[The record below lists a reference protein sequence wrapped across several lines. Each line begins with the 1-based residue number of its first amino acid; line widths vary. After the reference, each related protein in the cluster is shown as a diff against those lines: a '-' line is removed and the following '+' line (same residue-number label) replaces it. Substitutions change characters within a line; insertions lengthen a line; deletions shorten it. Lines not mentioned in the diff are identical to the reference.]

1 MMGPN
6 FCVRHK
12 YQHTVFQWKRYEC
25 SKDTCP
31 YYTVRLSCRMARN
44 PTRSTDRRRTAPSE
58 TAIHDMIEGPFA
70 IAFGAGLVATM
81 NPCGFAMLPAYLSY
95 FMGLNDDKEANR
107 ATSLRRAL
115 VIGGVMSGAFL
126 LVFGLFG
133 LVITAGFRTVIDWI
147 PYIALGIGGLIVV
160 LGVAML
166 FGYELTVTLP
176 KAKRGKKGQGLRGVF
191 GFGLSYG
198 VASLSCTLPVF
209 LAVVATQLT
218 TASFVSGVATFV
230 VYGFGMSIMLVGVTV
245 ALALGKQSLVKR
257 LRSSARYINRVSGAV
272 LVIAGSYIVWFWG
285 TNLSQGAGAL
295 GDQGAFRFVETLSQR
310 ATEIFG
316 QNALLWGVILV
327 AVIAAVVVYAFR
339 GSDGKGEGTVET
351 SGARRRGTRIIA
363 ASVAALVLAS
373 AAGVVVL
380 RDVLGGSDPDTG
392 AVATAVAPRGP
403 RAPSLAFPLFDG
415 STATFAAY
423 EGTPLVVNFWA
434 SWCPSCVAELSAAI
448 RPVQQYAGDYVGFL
462 GVNLQDSRTEAL
474 RLIDETGVQFDL
486 AEDDGALYQ
495 ELQGI
500 GMPFTVFISA
510 AGEVVDKHNGPLT
523 RGQLEDKIHEN
534 FPDFAASGPVVGD
547 SGTAEPPIDDGG
559 PTPNGPE
566 VIVDPDVQLPPQL
579 AALQGW
585 TTDFT
590 RRTIDSLDE
599 LIAGIPAADPRD
611 IIPPLDNPEFE
622 EVSEAAQ
629 WLDPREPGVLFA
641 LDGDARFYPLR
652 ILTFHEVVNDNFAG
666 RPVVV
671 TYCPLCNTAV
681 VFDPVVNGEALRF
694 GVSGLLRKSD
704 LVMWDSSTETLWQQ
718 ITGEGI
724 VGELAGTQLELLGSS
739 LVRWGDFQSEFPAG
753 AVLSRQTGFTRSYG
767 QNPYRGYS
775 SSDRPFLF
783 DGDLDERFPAL
794 ERVVGVTVDGRDKA
808 YPFSVI
814 SPVGAVNDVVGD
826 TPIVVFWGA
835 PDTADALDTAD
846 ITQGKSIGTGVAY
859 DRTVNGT
866 VLTFV
871 ANGDDSFTDHETNT
885 TWNLLGRAISGP
897 LEGTQLDVV
906 VHRNDFWFAWSA
918 FNPDDPVF
926 LVIAS

>member
-1 MMGPN
+1 
-6 FCVRHK
+6 
-12 YQHTVFQWKRYEC
+12 
-25 SKDTCP
+25 
-31 YYTVRLSCRMARN
+31 
-44 PTRSTDRRRTAPSE
+44 
-58 TAIHDMIEGPFA
+58 MIEGPFA

-95 FMGLNDDKEANR
+95 FMGLNDDEETNR
-107 ATSLRRAL
+107 AASLRRAL

-166 FGYELTVTLP
+166 RGFELTVALP
-176 KAKRGKKGQGLRGVF
+176 KAKRAKKGEGLRGVF

-218 TASFVSGVATFV
+218 AASFVSGVATFV
-230 VYGFGMSIMLVGVTV
+230 VYGVGMSIMLVGVTV
-245 ALALGKQSLVKR
+245 ALAFGKQSMVKR

-272 LVIAGSYIVWFWG
+272 LVIAGAYILWFWG
-285 TNLSQGAGAL
+285 TNLSRGADAL

-339 GSDGKGEGTVET
+339 GSDSEEESNLEKDKVET

-373 AAGVVVL
+373 ATGVVVL
-380 RDVLGGSDPDTG
+380 SNVLGSSDSDTG
-392 AVATAVAPRGP
+392 PVADVAAPRGP

-448 RPVQQYAGDYVGFL
+448 RPVQEYARDHVGFL

-474 RLIDETGVQFDL
+474 RLIEETGIQFDL

-523 RGQLEDKIHEN
+523 RGQLEDKIREN
-534 FPDFAASGPVVGD
+534 FPDYKTSGPVAGD
-547 SGTAEPPIDDGG
+547 SDTAGPPTIEDGG
-559 PTPNGPE
+559 PAPNGPE
-566 VIVDPDVQLPPQL
+566 VIVEADVQLPPQL
-579 AALQGW
+579 AGLQGW

-622 EVSEAAQ
+622 RVSEAAQ
-629 WLDPREPGVLFA
+629 WLDSREPGVLFA

-666 RPVVV
+666 SAGCRHLLPVVQHSGRV
-671 TYCPLCNTAV
+671 RSGRERRG
-681 VFDPVVNGEALRF
+681 FAL
-694 GVSGLLRKSD
+694 GCLPSP
-704 LVMWDSSTETLWQQ
+704 TQQ
-718 ITGEGI
+718 RPGD
-724 VGELAGTQLELLGSS
+724 VGQLH
-739 LVRWGDFQSEFPAG
+739 RD
-753 AVLSRQTGFTRSYG
+753 
-767 QNPYRGYS
+767 
-775 SSDRPFLF
+775 
-783 DGDLDERFPAL
+783 
-794 ERVVGVTVDGRDKA
+794 TVA
-808 YPFSVI
+808 
-814 SPVGAVNDVVGD
+814 
-826 TPIVVFWGA
+826 
-835 PDTADALDTAD
+835 
-846 ITQGKSIGTGVAY
+846 
-859 DRTVNGT
+859 
-866 VLTFV
+866 
-871 ANGDDSFTDHETNT
+871 TDH
-885 TWNLLGRAISGP
+885 G
-897 LEGTQLDVV
+897 
-906 VHRNDFWFAWSA
+906 
-918 FNPDDPVF
+918 
-926 LVIAS
+926 

>member
-1 MMGPN
+1 
-6 FCVRHK
+6 
-12 YQHTVFQWKRYEC
+12 
-25 SKDTCP
+25 
-31 YYTVRLSCRMARN
+31 
-44 PTRSTDRRRTAPSE
+44 
-58 TAIHDMIEGPFA
+58 MIEGPFA

-95 FMGLNDDKEANR
+95 FMGLNDNEETNR

-166 FGYELTVTLP
+166 RGYELTVALP
-176 KAKRGKKGQGLRGVF
+176 KAKRAKKGQGLRGVF
-191 GFGLSYG
+191 GFGLSCG

-218 TASFVSGVATFV
+218 AASFVSGVATFV
-230 VYGFGMSIMLVGVTV
+230 VYGVGMSIMLVGVTV
-245 ALALGKQSLVKR
+245 ALAFGKQTMVKR
-257 LRSSARYINRVSGAV
+257 LRNSARYINRVSGAV
-272 LVIAGSYIVWFWG
+272 LIIAGGYILWFWG
-285 TNLSQGAGAL
+285 TNLSRGADTL

-316 QNALLWGVILV
+316 ENALLWGVVLV

-339 GSDGKGEGTVET
+339 GSDGEEEGTVET
-351 SGARRRGTRIIA
+351 SGFRWRGSRIIA

-373 AAGVVVL
+373 ATGVVVL
-380 RDVLGGSDPDTG
+380 RNVLGSSDSDTG
-392 AVATAVAPRGP
+392 PVAAAVAPRGP

-423 EGTPLVVNFWA
+423 EGVPLVVNFWA
-434 SWCPSCVAELSAAI
+434 SWCPSCVAEMAAAI
-448 RPVQQYAGDYVGFL
+448 RPVQEYTGDHVAFL
-462 GVNLQDSRTEAL
+462 GVNLQDSRTDAL
-474 RLIDETGVQFDL
+474 RLIEETGVQFDL

-510 AGEVVDKHNGPLT
+510 AGEVVEKHNGPLT
-523 RGQLEDKIHEN
+523 RGQLEDKIREN
-534 FPDFAASGPVVGD
+534 FPDYRASGPVAGD
-547 SGTAEPPIDDGG
+547 SDTAEPPIIEDGG
-559 PTPNGPE
+559 PAPNGLQ
-566 VIVDPDVQLPPQL
+566 VIVDADVQLPPQL
-579 AALQGW
+579 AGLQGW
-585 TTDFT
+585 NTDFT

-622 EVSEAAQ
+622 RVSEAAQ
-629 WLDPREPGVLFA
+629 WLDSREPGVLFA

-681 VFDPVVNGEALRF
+681 VFNPVVNGEALRF
-694 GVSGLLRKSD
+694 GVSGLLRNSD

-724 VGELAGTQLELLGSS
+724 VGELAGTQLQLLGSS

-753 AVLSRQTGFTRSYG
+753 TVLSRQTGFTRSYG

-783 DGDLDERFPAL
+783 EGDLDERFPAL

-814 SPVGAVNDVVGD
+814 SQVGAVNDIVSD

-846 ITQGKSIGTGVAY
+846 ITQGKSVGTGVAY
-859 DRTVNGT
+859 DRAVNRT
-866 VLTFV
+866 VLTFA
-871 ANGDDSFTDHETNT
+871 ANGDDSFTDQETNT

-897 LEGTQLDVV
+897 LEGSQLDTV
-906 VHRNDFWFAWSA
+906 VHRNDFWFAWAA

-926 LVIAS
+926 LVVAG

>member
-1 MMGPN
+1 
-6 FCVRHK
+6 
-12 YQHTVFQWKRYEC
+12 
-25 SKDTCP
+25 
-31 YYTVRLSCRMARN
+31 
-44 PTRSTDRRRTAPSE
+44 
-58 TAIHDMIEGPFA
+58 MIEGPFA

-95 FMGLNDDKEANR
+95 FMGLNDDEETNR
-107 ATSLRRAL
+107 ASSLRRAL

-133 LVITAGFRTVIDWI
+133 LLITAGFRTVIDWI
-147 PYIALGIGGLIVV
+147 PFIALGIGGLIVV
-160 LGVAML
+160 LGIAML
-166 FGYELTVTLP
+166 FGYELTVSLP
-176 KAKRGKKGQGLRGVF
+176 KAKSGKKGKGLRGVF
-191 GFGLSYG
+191 GFGLSYS

-218 TASFVSGVATFV
+218 AASFVSGVATFL
-230 VYGFGMSIMLVGVTV
+230 VYGVGMSIMLVGVTV
-245 ALALGKQSLVKR
+245 ALALGKQRVVR
-257 LRSSARYINRVSGAV
+257 MLRSSARYINRVSGAV

-285 TNLSQGAGAL
+285 TNLSQGAESL

-316 QNALLWGVILV
+316 ENALLWGFILG
-327 AVIAAVVVYAFR
+327 AGIAAVVAYAFR
-339 GSDGKGEGTVET
+339 DSDDEGKGAVET
-351 SGARRRGTRIIA
+351 SGGRRRGTRVIA

-373 AAGVVVL
+373 GAGVVAL
-380 RDVLGGSDPDTG
+380 RDVFASSDPGTG
-392 AVATAVAPRGP
+392 HDAAAAAPRGP

-423 EGTPLVVNFWA
+423 EGKPLVVNFWA

-448 RPVQQYAGDYVGFL
+448 RPVQEYAGDGVGFL
-462 GVNLQDSRTEAL
+462 GVNLQDSRTKAL
-474 RLIDETGVQFDL
+474 ELIEETGVQFDL

-495 ELQGI
+495 ELRGI

-523 RGQLEDKIHEN
+523 KGQLEDKIHEN
-534 FPDFAASGPVVGD
+534 FPDFDVSGPVAADPGP
-547 SGTAEPPIDDGG
+547 SGSA
-559 PTPNGPE
+559 
-566 VIVDPDVQLPPQL
+566 VIVDPDVVLPPQL
-579 AALQGW
+579 ATLRGW

-599 LIAGIPAADPRD
+599 LIAGIPASDPRD

-622 EVSEAAQ
+622 GVSEAAQ
-629 WLDPREPGVLFA
+629 WLDAREPGVLFA

-652 ILTFHEVVNDNFAG
+652 ILTFHEVVNDNFAD

-694 GVSGLLRKSD
+694 GVSGLLRNSD
-704 LVMWDSSTETLWQQ
+704 LVMWDSSTQTLWQQ

-724 VGELAGTQLELLGSS
+724 VGELAGTQLQLLGSS

-753 AVLSRQTGFTRSYG
+753 TVLSRQTGFARSYG
-767 QNPYRGYS
+767 QNPYEGYS
-775 SSDRPFLF
+775 SSNRPFLF
-783 DGDLDERFPAL
+783 DGELDERFPAL

-808 YPFSVI
+808 YPFSII
-814 SPVGAVNDVVGD
+814 SQVGAVNDVVGD
-826 TPIVVFWGA
+826 AQIVVFWGA
-835 PDTADALDTAD
+835 PDTADALDTTD
-846 ITQGKSIGTGVAY
+846 ITQGKSVGTGVAY

-871 ANGDDSFTDHETNT
+871 ANGDDTFTDLETNT

-897 LEGTQLDVV
+897 LEGAQLDTL

-918 FNPDDPVF
+918 FNPDDPVHTGQ
-926 LVIAS
+926 AG

>member
-1 MMGPN
+1 
-6 FCVRHK
+6 
-12 YQHTVFQWKRYEC
+12 
-25 SKDTCP
+25 
-31 YYTVRLSCRMARN
+31 
-44 PTRSTDRRRTAPSE
+44 
-58 TAIHDMIEGPFA
+58 MIEGPFA

-95 FMGLNDDKEANR
+95 FMGLNDDEETNR
-107 ATSLRRAL
+107 AASLRRAL

-126 LVFGLFG
+126 LVFGVFG

-147 PYIALGIGGLIVV
+147 PYIALGIGALIVV

-166 FGYELTVTLP
+166 RGYELTVALP
-176 KAKRGKKGQGLRGVF
+176 KAKRAKKGQGLRGVF

-230 VYGFGMSIMLVGVTV
+230 VYGVGMSIMLVGVTV
-245 ALALGKQSLVKR
+245 ALAFGKQSMVTR

-272 LVIAGSYIVWFWG
+272 LVIAGGYILWFWG
-285 TNLSQGAGAL
+285 TNLGRGADAL

-327 AVIAAVVVYAFR
+327 AIIAAVVVYAFR
-339 GSDGKGEGTVET
+339 GSDGEEEGTVET
-351 SGARRRGTRIIA
+351 GGFRWRGSRIIA

-373 AAGVVVL
+373 ATGVVVL
-380 RDVLGGSDPDTG
+380 RNVLGSSDSDTG
-392 AVATAVAPRGP
+392 PVAAAVAPRGP

-423 EGTPLVVNFWA
+423 EGVPLVVNFWA
-434 SWCPSCVAELSAAI
+434 SWCPSCVAEMAAAI
-448 RPVQQYAGDYVGFL
+448 RPVQEYAGDHVGFL
-462 GVNLQDSRTEAL
+462 GVNLQDSRTDAL
-474 RLIDETGVQFDL
+474 RLVEETGVQFDL

-510 AGEVVDKHNGPLT
+510 AGEVVEKHNGPLS
-523 RGQLEDKIHEN
+523 RGQLEDKIREN
-534 FPDFAASGPVVGD
+534 FPDYGTSGPVVGD
-547 SGTAEPPIDDGG
+547 SDTAEPPIIEGGG
-559 PTPNGPE
+559 PAPDGSE
-566 VIVDPDVQLPPQL
+566 VIVDVDVELPPQL
-579 AALQGW
+579 AGLRGW

-599 LIAGIPAADPRD
+599 LIAGIPVADPRD

-622 EVSEAAQ
+622 RVSEAAQ
-629 WLDPREPGVLFA
+629 WLDSREPGVLFV

-652 ILTFHEVVNDNFAG
+652 IMTFHEVVNDNFAG

-671 TYCPLCNTAV
+671 TFCPLCNTAV
-681 VFDPVVNGEALRF
+681 VFDPVVNGETLRL
-694 GVSGLLRKSD
+694 GVSGLLRNSD

-724 VGELAGTQLELLGSS
+724 VGELAGTQLQLLGSS

-753 AVLSRQTGFTRSYG
+753 TVLSRQTGFSRSYG

-808 YPFSVI
+808 YPFSFI
-814 SPVGAVNDVVGD
+814 SQVGAVNDVVGD

-846 ITQGKSIGTGVAY
+846 ITQGKSVGTGVAY
-859 DRTVNGT
+859 HRTVNGT
-866 VLTFV
+866 VLTFL
-871 ANGDDSFTDHETNT
+871 ANGADSFTDRETNT
-885 TWNLLGRAISGP
+885 TWNLLGRATSGP
-897 LEGTQLDVV
+897 LEGTQLDTV
-906 VHRNDFWFAWSA
+906 VHRNDFWFAWAA

-926 LVIAS
+926 ESRPAS